1 MKMTARTVVLCALLA
16 PSAEALLL
24 RRGAWCSGK
33 ARAGSAR
40 CELAAERDVWERKFL
55 QRMEAAEDET
65 SLKNTFKKL
74 AANAHPDNGGSAD
87 KFQTLMSAY
96 NKRLA
101 ECESAREREMME
113 AVWLCV
119 FGAGVVTMAENPQ
132 AALVLAAGLVL
143 AQTAGAIRL
152 PGASDRG
159 LLARAFVFT
168 KDSARGLAPSPPSRS
183 GARCRRTRSSADI
196 PPTPTALRA
205 ASPDRGR
212 AAALAVTLSSRLV
225 HRSLG
230 HPGLDSPLHAFL
242 RVT

>member
-1 MKMTARTVVLCALLA
+1 MTSGGLKTVVLCALLA
-16 PSAEALLL
+16 TSAEALLL

-40 CELAAERDVWERKFL
+40 CELAAERDVAEKWEREFL

-132 AALVLAAGLVL
+132 AALVLAAGLLV
-143 AQTAGAIRL
+143 AQSAGGISL
-152 PGASDRG
+152 MPGADRAM
-159 LLARAFVFT
+159 LAKAFVFT
-168 KDSARGLAPSPPSRS
+168 QNDRDERGSSNWWKRNEAEKQRKAR
-183 GARCRRTRSSADI
+183 
-196 PPTPTALRA
+196 
-205 ASPDRGR
+205 RG
-212 AAALAVTLSSRLV
+212 
-225 HRSLG
+225 
-230 HPGLDSPLHAFL
+230 FNI
-242 RVT
+242 